1 MLKYLFWR
9 LSGLLLTLLGLSFV
23 SFCLIELVPGDPV
36 ITMLGEAAAWQ
47 DIERLRIELGLNKPF
62 LVRYYN
68 WITNAVMHGDLGYSL
83 LMNQPITE
91 LFKTRIPRTAWLALL
106 SFLLTIL
113 IGIPSGILAALYA
126 GGLIDRLVMTVSTV
140 FLATPIFLVALF
152 LMWIF
157 AVRLRWFPVA
167 GYIAPTSH
175 FIKGIKSLC
184 LPALS
189 ISTMYIAY
197 IARMTRAAILETL
210 TQDFVV
216 AAQAKGVTRARL
228 VFLHI
233 MKPSLVPILTAG
245 GLVLAELLG
254 GTIVSETIF
263 VIPGIGRLTFDAA
276 VKKDVFVLQAMLLF
290 MGSIYY
296 VINVIVDI
304 SLAVIDPRMRII

>member
-1 MLKYLFWR
+1 
-9 LSGLLLTLLGLSFV
+9 
-23 SFCLIELVPGDPV
+23 
-36 ITMLGEAAAWQ
+36 
-47 DIERLRIELGLNKPF
+47 
-62 LVRYYN
+62 
-68 WITNAVMHGDLGYSL
+68 
-83 LMNQPITE
+83 
-91 LFKTRIPRTAWLALL
+91 
-106 SFLLTIL
+106 
-113 IGIPSGILAALYA
+113 
-126 GGLIDRLVMTVSTV
+126 
-140 FLATPIFLVALF
+140 
-152 LMWIF
+152 
-157 AVRLRWFPVA
+157 
-167 GYIAPTSH
+167 
-175 FIKGIKSLC
+175 
-184 LPALS
+184 
-189 ISTMYIAY
+189 
-197 IARMTRAAILETL
+197 MTRAAILETL